1 MGISTLQRVREAVI
15 FDFDGTLFDT
25 VPLIVA
31 SHRHALRS
39 VLGRDESDA
48 VLKAGIGKP
57 LIEQM
62 RGFDAEHAAELLTA
76 YQEWNREATPRY
88 VRWFPHIAEMLVLLQ
103 GEGVAVAI
111 ATAKA
116 RPAIDLAFALHP
128 PSICFDAIVTLEDS
142 ANHKPDPAPILTAI
156 RRCSSTAGQAV
167 YVGDATVDMIAARAA
182 GTGAVAVTWGA
193 GDRGELRALRPDAI
207 CDEQSTLAEACLGV
221 LRAPR
226 HADPEGLRR
235 DR

>member
-31 SHRHALRS
+31 SHRHALQS

-57 LIEQM
+57 LLEQM
-62 RGFDAEHAAELLTA
+62 RSFDPEHAEELITA

-88 VRWFPHIAEMLVLLQ
+88 VRWFPHIGEILVRLQ
-103 GEGVAVAI
+103 SEGVAVAI
-111 ATAKA
+111 ATSKA

-128 PSICFDAIVTLEDS
+128 PSIRFEVIVTLEDS
-142 ANHKPDPAPILTAI
+142 ASHKPDPTPILTAI
-156 RRCSSTAGQAV
+156 ERCSSTAAKAV

-193 GDRGELRALRPDAI
+193 GDRGELQALRPDAL
-207 CDEQSTLAEACLGV
+207 CDEQSALAEACLGV
-221 LRAPR
+221 LRRPR
-226 HADPEGLRR
+226 RADSGAVHRVG
-235 DR
+235 